1 MKHKIRRRE
10 AMYGDRKRPYRG
22 GGGKRV
28 DRKVAPF
35 VKGIGPTES
44 SRRVDKEN
52 GFIFVDR

>member
-1 MKHKIRRRE
+1 
-10 AMYGDRKRPYRG
+10 MYGDQKRPYRGG